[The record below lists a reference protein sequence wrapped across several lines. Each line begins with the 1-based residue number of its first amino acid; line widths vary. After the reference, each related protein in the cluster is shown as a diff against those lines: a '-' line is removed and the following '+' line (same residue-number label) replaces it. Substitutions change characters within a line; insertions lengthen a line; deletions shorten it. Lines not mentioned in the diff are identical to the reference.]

1 MGAAEGD
8 AQRRRP
14 QVRIPPSPFLGAG
27 KRMGELAAPLLDS
40 VTAALEVR
48 PVSESRSLGLAPGC
62 SIAAVVVWRAQRSS
76 DTAPVPSQGATALA
90 RKLPP
95 PDREGVQPLAGPH
108 KPAARPGAHALDG
121 ARRAR
126 QREPPC
132 RETCTSGAA
141 VKPSASAP
149 TAFWRCGAPATC
161 RPMGF

>member
-95 PDREGVQPLAGPH
+95 NLIEKAFSRSLDLINPL
-108 KPAARPGAHALDG
+108 RDLE
-121 ARRAR
+121 R
-126 QREPPC
+126 
-132 RETCTSGAA
+132 T
-141 VKPSASAP
+141 PS
-149 TAFWRCGAPATC
+149 TVRGAPAKGSLPAE
-161 RPMGF
+161 RHVLQAQR